1 MTTKIKAFAI
11 SLALFSAAAFAETG
25 EKLTELD
32 MSVLSG
38 KKISKAY
45 FRTQDEKKWSEIK
58 EGQRLHRGDEIR
70 TKSGA
75 ELVLSIGKS
84 TVTLGPMSRMTVEQ
98 SLENG
103 GGDSEVFLFLRKGKT
118 FSSVSPEKKNG
129 HVTFRIT
136 TPVAT
141 ASVRGTEFIFYSDG
155 YLECTRG
162 CVLLSKSDRK
172 ESRVMKD
179 SDFGKF
185 IDRSGESR
193 EIRAGESSLIDPRGR
208 PEPPKQAGTP
218 EFQWK
223 ENSWGEPPDGW
234 ERRGPAG
241 KAPERGERRGR
252 DRPERNRDGKENA
265 PPSAGIPPEK
275 VPIFNK

>member
-1 MTTKIKAFAI
+1 MTTIIKAFAI
-11 SLALFSAAAFAETG
+11 ALALFSAAAFAETG

-75 ELVLSIGKS
+75 ELVLFIGKS

-103 GGDSEVFLFLRKGKT
+103 GG
-118 FSSVSPEKKNG
+118 
-129 HVTFRIT
+129 
-136 TPVAT
+136 
-141 ASVRGTEFIFYSDG
+141 
-155 YLECTRG
+155 
-162 CVLLSKSDRK
+162 
-172 ESRVMKD
+172 
-179 SDFGKF
+179 
-185 IDRSGESR
+185 
-193 EIRAGESSLIDPRGR
+193 
-208 PEPPKQAGTP
+208 
-218 EFQWK
+218 
-223 ENSWGEPPDGW
+223 
-234 ERRGPAG
+234 
-241 KAPERGERRGR
+241 